1 MMTAITEPFLVF
13 PDPPPALLAQTLDL
27 AGYRWKA
34 VANASVAAQ
43 NEPPDGWSGA
53 VVCADDDPEGAF
65 GICRALRKRDAPL
78 EPILLLV
85 SGAQLEEL
93 EIREDVFDDF
103 CLSPFHPRELEARL
117 RHLSWRTGRDAR
129 PELVSYGD
137 LVLNLE
143 TYQAAMANRPLDLT
157 YMEYELLRFFAT
169 HPGKVFTRE
178 QLLSRVWG
186 YEYYGGARTV
196 DVHVRRLR
204 AKLGEEH
211 AGLIQTVRSVGYR
224 FGQPRS
230 LPTVGGGADT

>member
-1 MMTAITEPFLVF
+1 MMSPITEPLLVF

-27 AGYRWKA
+27 AGYPWKA

-43 NEPPDGWSGA
+43 HEPPDGWSGA

-65 GICRALRKRDAPL
+65 GMRRSLRKRDAPL
-78 EPILLLV
+78 ESILLLV
-85 SGAQLEEL
+85 SGAQLGEL
-93 EIREDVFDDF
+93 ELREDVFDDF

-117 RHLSWRTGRDAR
+117 RHLNWRTGGDAR
-129 PELVSYGD
+129 PEMVDYGD

-143 TYQAAMANRPLDLT
+143 TYQAAMGVRPLDLT

-230 LPTVGGGADT
+230 LPGVGGGAET